1 MSFGDQLIIARS
13 SLTFDPDFIDPKVPT
28 GLWFCESAEDV
39 QAVSINAVKLAEGAE
54 WKDLLRCEKFLRSF
68 PYVFVAVANE
78 ERRQAIVDRLRQ
90 VLPSL
95 ELYIPAPGV
104 FRGCRSVGEFREQFG
119 LSRLQELLIDAREL
133 PVYGLLNL
141 SDIRPWSSGD
151 VPRYRSGVPEL
162 DRFTGGFYGGQLS
175 LWTGER
181 GLGKSTLLSQFLLE
195 AVDQGAVVCAYSGE
209 LSREQFKEWAVIQA
223 AGPGHV
229 GVYEDKETGRIL
241 SAVANSVRKRIDEW
255 WDKRFF
261 LYDVGT
267 ASSHSEDTILSVF
280 ENAQRCYGASVFLV
294 DNIMTIGLRGGRDGE
309 YFRAQSHFAGRLV
322 QFAKQHQAHVH
333 LVAHPRKGDS
343 SRKHLSSDDVAGTG
357 DLPNRADNVFA
368 LEKGAIELKGKQ
380 VEVRQI
386 HCLKNRMFGGS
397 GAKRVAMAFDVKS
410 RRFYRPGEAADKQ
423 YGWERQG
430 EQVAIHEIEETAD
443 MPF

>member
-13 SLTFDPDFIDPKVPT
+13 SLTFNPDFIDPKEPT

-68 PYVFVAVANE
+68 PYVFVSVANE
-78 ERRQAIVDRLRQ
+78 ERRQALVDRLRQ
-90 VLPSL
+90 VLPAL
-95 ELYIPAPGV
+95 EVYIPAPGA
-104 FRGCRSVGEFREQFG
+104 FRGCRNVWEFREQFG

-141 SDIRPWSSGD
+141 SDILPWSPGEI
-151 VPRYRSGVPEL
+151 PRFRSGIPEL

-181 GLGKSTLLSQFLLE
+181 GLGKSTLLSQLLLE

-223 AGPGHV
+223 AGPEHV
-229 GVYEDKETGRIL
+229 GVYDDRETGRKL
-241 SAVANSVRKRIDEW
+241 SAVAASVRKRIDEW

-280 ENAQRCYGASVFLV
+280 ENARRCYGASVFLV
-294 DNIMTIGLRGGRDGE
+294 DNIMTIGLKGGRDGE

-322 QFAKQHQAHVH
+322 QFAKQHEAHVH
-333 LVAHPRKGDS
+333 LVAHPRKADGG
-343 SRKHLSSDDVAGTG
+343 RKKLTSDDVGGSG

-368 LEKGAIELKGKQ
+368 LEQGVIKLQGED
-380 VEVRQI
+380 VSVRMI
-386 HCLKNRMFGGS
+386 RCLKNRMFGGT
-397 GAKRVAMAFDVKS
+397 RQVAMAFDVKS

-430 EQVAIHEIEETAD
+430 EQMAIHEIEETAD